1 MLNVSKILG
10 VASVMALFVSM
21 EAMALPGGYMEIPTG
36 QTDFRI
42 YSNKAGGSVIIVKAP
57 AKSDTLDE
65 ASVNDLKNQVHCDSY
80 DVSSDRKSLLGSGCV
95 NPTTK
100 ERASIDVRL
109 ANGKVNVVIYN
120 EKANVSDVHAII
132 AESGK

>member
-57 AKSDTLDE
+57 AKSDTL
-65 ASVNDLKNQVHCDSY
+65 VNDLKNQVHCDSY

-95 NPTTK
+95 DPTTK